1 MMFPQVCITQKS
13 VFDEFSHFFV
23 AIFSLIFIGHLYQH
37 LFLNSFILNHTSRL
51 SSCKILLF
59 LGCMFKFPTW
69 QDFPIFLFFFFFSLA
84 LTFAQTAL
92 LGFQP
97 SGLFFFALTFAQT
110 ALLGFQPSRLS
121 LFSFLFGPSFCLDC
135 PFRFSA
141 QRAFFFGSFI
151 S

>member
-37 LFLNSFILNHTSRL
+37 LFLSSFILNRTSRL

-59 LGCMFKFPTW
+59 LGCILKFPTW
-69 QDFPIFLFFFFFSLA
+69 QDFPIFLFFFFFFFGPNFCLDCPFGFSAQRAYFLLLFFFFALALA
-84 LTFAQTAL
+84 LTQTTL

-97 SGLFFFALTFAQT
+97 SGLFFFLFFAVFH
-110 ALLGFQPSRLS
+110 LL
-121 LFSFLFGPSFCLDC
+121 
-135 PFRFSA
+135 
-141 QRAFFFGSFI
+141 I
-151 S
+151 E

>member
-1 MMFPQVCITQKS
+1 MMFPKYALLKNQILE
-13 VFDEFSHFFV
+13 EFSHFFV

-37 LFLNSFILNHTSRL
+37 LLLNSFILNHTSRL

-69 QDFPIFLFFFFFSLA
+69 QDFPIFLFFFFFFFFFFSLA

-97 SGLFFFALTFAQT
+97 SGLLFFFLFFFLALTFAQT

-121 LFSFLFGPSFCLDC
+121 FFFSF
-135 PFRFSA
+135 
-141 QRAFFFGSFI
+141 FFFVFFHLLI
-151 S
+151 E